1 MAKKEKAVSLGRLKL
16 KKFMSCTLYVIR
28 HAESEWNPIGR
39 YQGLLNPNLSERG
52 EKQAKILA
60 ESLKGKGIKVV
71 YTSPLLRTK
80 RTAEMIAITLNVP
93 LIEDKRIIEID
104 HGIWSGKLVKEVKKE
119 FPEMFETWL
128 KEPWKVNFPEGENL
142 MEVYKRV
149 KDFVEDIKRKHK
161 SETVAVVSH
170 TVPIRAL
177 YCAALNLP
185 IEYFWSFGC
194 DNASYS
200 ILKFEEDRTTLHK
213 LNITEHLEREG
224 LYEEAHRAL

>member
-1 MAKKEKAVSLGRLKL
+1 MGCNL
-16 KKFMSCTLYVIR
+16 FVIR
-28 HAESEWNPIGR
+28 HAESQWNPIGR
-39 YQGLLNPNLSERG
+39 YQGLLNPDLSERG
-52 EKQAKILA
+52 EKQAKLLA
-60 ESLKGKGIKVV
+60 EELKNKGIKVV

-80 RTAEMIAITLNVP
+80 RTAEIIAQTLGVP
-93 LIEDKRIIEID
+93 LIEDERVIEID
-104 HGIWSGKLVKEVKKE
+104 HGVWSGKLVDEVRRE
-119 FPEMFETWL
+119 YPEMFNDWI

-142 MEVYKRV
+142 KAVYERV
-149 KDFVEDIKRKHK
+149 KTFIEEIKKKHDG
-161 SETVAVVSH
+161 ETIAVVSH

-200 ILKFEEDRTTLHK
+200 VIKFEEDRTTLHK
-213 LNITEHLEREG
+213 LNVTCHLERAG

>member
-1 MAKKEKAVSLGRLKL
+1 MGCNL
-16 KKFMSCTLYVIR
+16 FVIR
-28 HAESEWNPIGR
+28 HAESQWNPIGR
-39 YQGLLNPNLSERG
+39 YQGLLNPDLSERG

-60 ESLKGKGIKVV
+60 EELKNRGIKVV

-80 RTAEMIAITLNVP
+80 RTAEIIAETLGVP
-93 LIEDKRIIEID
+93 LIEDERVIEID
-104 HGIWSGKLVKEVKKE
+104 HGVWSGKLVDEVKKE
-119 FPEMFETWL
+119 FPEMFETWIR
-128 KEPWKVNFPEGENL
+128 EPWKVDFPDGENL
-142 MEVYKRV
+142 RAVYERV
-149 KDFVEDIKRKHK
+149 KTFVEEIKKKHDG
-161 SETVAVVSH
+161 ETVAVVSH

-200 ILKFEEDRTTLHK
+200 IIKFEEDRTTLHK
-213 LNITEHLEREG
+213 LNITCHLERAN

>member
-1 MAKKEKAVSLGRLKL
+1 MGCKL
-16 KKFMSCTLYVIR
+16 FVIR

-39 YQGLLNPNLSERG
+39 YQGLKNPDLSERG
-52 EKQAKILA
+52 QKQAQILA
-60 ESLKGKGIKVV
+60 EALKDKGIELI

-80 RTAEMIAITLNVP
+80 RTAQILAETLNVP
-93 LIEDKRIIEID
+93 LIEDRRVIEID
-104 HGIWSGKLVKEVKKE
+104 HGVWSGKLVEEVKRE
-119 FPEMFETWL
+119 FPEMFETWI

-142 MEVYKRV
+142 LEVYKRV
-149 KDFVEDIKRKHK
+149 KDFVDEIKKKH
-161 SETVAVVSH
+161 EGQTVAVVSH

-200 ILKFEEDRTTLHK
+200 IIKFEEDRTTLHK
-213 LNITEHLEREG
+213 LNITCHLERSG